1 MSFSRTLMNTF
12 INIDINEVLEYFL
25 KLIYQE
31 AIFIIA
37 KASLGG
43 I

>member
-1 MSFSRTLMNTF
+1 MNTF
-12 INIDINEVLEYFL
+12 INIDINKVLEYFL

-31 AIFIIA
+31 VIFILA
-37 KASLGG
+37 KASLGE

>member
-1 MSFSRTLMNTF
+1 MNTF
-12 INIDINEVLEYFL
+12 SNIDSNDVLEYFL

-31 AIFIIA
+31 VIFIIA
-37 KASLGG
+37 KASLGE